1 MYQILLENSRTRDI
15 KPVWS
20 YLIYRNLVFDTVNHK
35 ILFDKLR
42 VMGVC
47 QIAFQW
53 FKSYLSDRESN
64 SNLQTK
70 VLNSGLFHVECLKA
84 PYWVHALLFLIYLND
99 MKSAVSCKLILYA
112 DDRSALLLIK
122 YLENIFPN
130 LVVRTLSMERAVDNA
145 HVFHF
150 MK

>member
-15 KPVWS
+15 KLVWS
-20 YLIYRNLVFDTVNHK
+20 YLIYRNLAFDTENHK

-42 VMGVC
+42 AMGVC

-70 VLNSGLFHVECLKA
+70 VLISGLFHVECLKA
-84 PYWVHALLFLIYLND
+84 PV
-99 MKSAVSCKLILYA
+99 VSLKG
-112 DDRSALLLIK
+112 
-122 YLENIFPN
+122 
-130 LVVRTLSMERAVDNA
+130 
-145 HVFHF
+145 
-150 MK
+150 